1 MVMLMPS
8 SCSSRCRLLFV
19 IFEAQDTFPQSAK
32 DALQK
37 KETQDL
43 EALGFLMG
51 HQNNQGGCPL
61 ELLV

>member
-19 IFEAQDTFPQSAK
+19 IFEAQDTFLKIAK

-51 HQNNQGGCPL
+51 HQSNQGGCPL

>member
-1 MVMLMPS
+1 M
-8 SCSSRCRLLFV
+8 CCLLFV
-19 IFEAQDTFPQSAK
+19 IFEAQDTFPQIAK

-51 HQNNQGGCPL
+51 HQSNQGGCPL

>member
-8 SCSSRCRLLFV
+8 SCSSTYPLFFV
-19 IFEAQDTFPQSAK
+19 IFEAQDTFFQSAK

-51 HQNNQGGCPL
+51 HQSNQGGCPL